1 VRYDTF
7 GSRSSKPARRIGG
20 SLPLQYAIVVSSTA
34 LIAVLIM
41 QTAGYK
47 VAAKLNAVTSTL
59 SKL

>member
-1 VRYDTF
+1 MIRLARAAQSLR
-7 GSRSSKPARRIGG
+7 GSIGG